1 MAEVPE
7 DSEKN
12 AKEELSEEFMFA
24 MEEDPDM
31 YVAAGLPPPVPVP
44 TSNALDVDATVK
56 AVISSVA
63 DMKGANVNIKVVVV
77 SGNSNTTMNF

>member
-1 MAEVPE
+1 VLE

-31 YVAAGLPPPVPVP
+31 YVTAGLPPPPCASP
-44 TSNALDVDATVK
+44 HVK
-56 AVISSVA
+56 RL
-63 DMKGANVNIKVVVV
+63 GR
-77 SGNSNTTMNF
+77 

>member
-1 MAEVPE
+1 VPE

-12 AKEELSEEFMFA
+12 AQEELSEEFMFA
-24 MEEDPDM
+24 MEEDPEM
-31 YVAAGLPPPVPVP
+31 YVAAGLPPPPVPVR

>member
-1 MAEVPE
+1 MEDPEVEMEVEVEVAEVPE

-31 YVAAGLPPPVPVP
+31 YVAAGLPPLCPSPRQTP
-44 TSNALDVDATVK
+44 WT
-56 AVISSVA
+56 
-63 DMKGANVNIKVVVV
+63 
-77 SGNSNTTMNF
+77 

>member
-1 MAEVPE
+1 MEVAEVAEVPE

-24 MEEDPDM
+24 MEEDPEM
-31 YVAAGLPPPVPVP
+31 YVAA
-44 TSNALDVDATVK
+44 
-56 AVISSVA
+56 
-63 DMKGANVNIKVVVV
+63 VVV